1 MKTKCLI
8 SINGASHLA
17 EVEPANVS
25 KAVRYYE
32 GGAIGLANGVTLSLP
47 EYTDS
52 NGNAYKQVRKINEHW
67 KPGHRGVQW
76 GYVLDGNYTLL
87 AS

>member
-1 MKTKCLI
+1 MV
-8 SINGASHLA
+8 INAASDLA
-17 EVEPANVS
+17 EVEPRDVI
-25 KAVRYYE
+25 KAIRYYE
-32 GGAIGLANGVTLSLP
+32 GGAIELANGVTLSLP

-52 NGNAYKQVRKINEHW
+52 NCNCYRAVRKINEHR